1 MGPALGSWAFGL
13 SGRRTETVRIRKD
26 LKRSEDFPHD
36 SLLTEAF
43 HGASRLPGA
52 ESRQQGLSLD
62 SSSETVK
69 SSLPSVSA

>member
-1 MGPALGSWAFGL
+1 MGPALGSWALGP
-13 SGRRTETVRIRKD
+13 SGIRTEAVRIRKD
-26 LKRSEDFPHD
+26 LKRSEDFPHG

-52 ESRQQGLSLD
+52 ESQQRGLSLD
-62 SSSETVK
+62 SSSETLK